1 LIFIQAVDD
10 DNKWGVFEVESSRT
24 KVTKRFSDELSEL
37 SVDGLMENIWV
48 NIHSGF
54 NTCKRVAGSDRGW
67 WRQIE

>member
-24 KVTKRFSDELSEL
+24 KVTMGFDDEPSEL
-37 SVDGLMENIWV
+37 SVDGLVENHWV

-54 NTCKRVAGSDRGW
+54 NILNMCEPAAGIARA
-67 WRQIE
+67 I